1 MHEGDKGVRVDC
13 VGGLVNTSEFI
24 MVRRLAECLGL
35 VIPHFQTDALPL
47 LFFLP
52 PSHFKIFSSIVN
64 VNCFERNKS
73 ASISGVD
80 ILLL

>member
-52 PSHFKIFSSIVN
+52 PSSSSFFSSV
-64 VNCFERNKS
+64 
-73 ASISGVD
+73 
-80 ILLL
+80 ILKGTTAL